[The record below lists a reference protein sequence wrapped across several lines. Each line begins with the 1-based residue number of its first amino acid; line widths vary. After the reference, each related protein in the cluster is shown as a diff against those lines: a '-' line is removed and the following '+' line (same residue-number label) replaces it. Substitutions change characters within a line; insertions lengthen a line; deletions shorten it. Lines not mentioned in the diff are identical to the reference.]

1 MIPISIHDGFT
12 CRGRSKESVVYLAY
26 YCGLSDGIRK
36 VLYFQEYCTLDI
48 HTLDIQNLFIYPYCR
63 KNMKSIAHMVDE
75 EFKKVGTSW
84 LPPGAKR
91 GEKKED
97 SSKPSA
103 CPRSK
108 RMFGFSSNITFRD
121 HQDEEFSS
129 SFPEGDKL
137 SRDKDP

>member
-1 MIPISIHDGFT
+1 MSPISIHDGFP
-12 CRGRSKESVVYLAY
+12 CKGRPKESIVYLAN

-48 HTLDIQNLFIYPYCR
+48 QNLFIYPYCR
-63 KNMKSIAHMVDE
+63 KNMKIIAHMVDE
-75 EFKKVGTSW
+75 ECKKVGTSW

-108 RMFGFSSNITFRD
+108 RMFGFYSNITFKD
-121 HQDEEFSS
+121 H
-129 SFPEGDKL
+129 
-137 SRDKDP
+137 